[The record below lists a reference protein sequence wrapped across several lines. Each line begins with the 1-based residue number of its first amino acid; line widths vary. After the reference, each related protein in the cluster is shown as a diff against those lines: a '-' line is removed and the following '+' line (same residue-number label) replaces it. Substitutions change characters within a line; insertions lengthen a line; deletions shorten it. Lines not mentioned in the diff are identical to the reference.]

1 MIFLEFPITGDMR
14 FPLLIMEWISVI
26 IVFEIS
32 LLFLVRYKKQEKT
45 LRNFQ
50 DLGYFTLFFG
60 FSIVYLFFIFAD
72 YYSSDTIISP
82 FLIWNYGSERIFFLN
97 MSYFA
102 SIIAGF
108 VVIFFIEKYNVF
120 LYKKYFFTIIMLI
133 FVLFFSVLFFVDI
146 RYTQSIMY
154 GYMSVFVLFFI
165 NFLIKFSKKLMY
177 RGLFFFVAIALLVI
191 GYGLTTDLLNTLF
204 GLESQM
210 IGDILQLISL
220 LTLSYFFF
228 TLTDFSEFG
237 WKEKTE
243 ALFLIDKAGICLYHK
258 IFKKKKELI
267 SENLISAA
275 ISIVNEMLKE
285 LIGTGNNKDVSI
297 IKKPNQIVMI
307 YSGEIMSGVLYMKED
322 LNFPK
327 VILKNFVDKFELLF
341 KKIIQNQTIKFPREK
356 LFKYTE
362 TITEDLFF

>member
-1 MIFLEFPITGDMR
+1 
-14 FPLLIMEWISVI
+14 
-26 IVFEIS
+26 
-32 LLFLVRYKKQEKT
+32 
-45 LRNFQ
+45 
-50 DLGYFTLFFG
+50 
-60 FSIVYLFFIFAD
+60 
-72 YYSSDTIISP
+72 
-82 FLIWNYGSERIFFLN
+82 
-97 MSYFA
+97 MS
-102 SIIAGF
+102 
-108 VVIFFIEKYNVF
+108 
-120 LYKKYFFTIIMLI
+120 I

-191 GYGLTTDLLNTLF
+191 GYGLTMDLLNTLF

-237 WKEKTE
+237 WKEKIE
-243 ALFLIDKAGICLYHK
+243 VFFLIDKAGICLYHK

-267 SENLISAA
+267 GENLISAA

-285 LIGTGNNKDVSI
+285 LIGTGK
-297 IKKPNQIVMI
+297 
-307 YSGEIMSGVLYMKED
+307 
-322 LNFPK
+322 
-327 VILKNFVDKFELLF
+327 
-341 KKIIQNQTIKFPREK
+341 
-356 LFKYTE
+356 
-362 TITEDLFF
+362 

>member
-120 LYKKYFFTIIMLI
+120 LYKRYFFTIIMSI